1 MSLATGIAFVTGA
14 NGFLGATL
22 VRHLVVA
29 GWQVRCLLRPG
40 ADVMTLQDLPF
51 ARIEGDLCHPES
63 YRHALAGCAALF
75 HLAALYTHD
84 PRHEAEMMRVNGEG
98 TRMVLEAGLD
108 AGVARMVYV
117 GTIGVIGQPTDGS
130 LATEDTPFNLPQPSA
145 YVRSK
150 LAGERQAL
158 ALAAAGAPV
167 VVVHPVAMLGAGDW
181 RPTASGRRVLAVL
194 CGRVPPYPPGGI
206 NWAPVD
212 DVAHGLI
219 LAAERGV
226 PGRRYILGHAQGN
239 LDRQAFIDLIGA
251 AARRRGLSFP
261 GLGVRRT
268 LRNRLASLRRHRVA
282 ERTAAEGGPERLTC
296 NPARAIAELGMP
308 QSSLAAAAAAAV
320 DWYYHH
326 PTILA
331 RFCAS

>member
-1 MSLATGIAFVTGA
+1 MSLPTGIAFVTGA
-14 NGFLGATL
+14 NGFLGAAL
-22 VRHLVVA
+22 VKHLLA
-29 GWQVRCLLRPG
+29 LGWQVRCLLRPG
-40 ADVMTLQDLPF
+40 AEVLALQDLPV
-51 ARIEGDLCHPES
+51 ASIEGDLRRPES
-63 YRHALAGCAALF
+63 YRHALAGCTALF

-84 PRHEAEMMRVNGEG
+84 PRREAEMMEVNAEG
-98 TRMVLEAGLD
+98 TRIVLEAGRE
-108 AGVARMVYV
+108 AGIARMVYV

-150 LAGERQAL
+150 LAGEQQAL

-167 VVVHPVAMLGAGDW
+167 VIVHPVAMLGAGDW

-194 CGRVPPYPPGGI
+194 CGRTPSYPPGGI

-212 DVAHGLI
+212 DVARGLI

-239 LDRQAFIDLIGA
+239 LDRRAFVGLIA
-251 AARRRGLSFP
+251 AAAQRQGLPFP
-261 GLGVRRT
+261 ALGLRQR
-268 LRNRLASLRRHRVA
+268 LRHRLAGLRRQRPA
-282 ERTAAEGGPERLTC
+282 DRTVAEGGPERLTC

-308 QSSLAAAAAAAV
+308 QSSLTAAAEAAV
-320 DWYYHH
+320 RWYYHH

-331 RFCAS
+331 RFCSS